1 MARFVVRVYGGKGAE
16 RSYRDLD
23 FLVEARVRWL
33 VLPSRVSNE
42 LGIETA
48 DASPVVAPSGETV
61 DCEFGT
67 ALIETEGRQGVTLV
81 YKFDGVEPKI
91 GSIALG
97 SLGITIDKLTGEPV
111 IDAPVR
117 LLGFW
122 RS

>member
-67 ALIETEGRQGVTLV
+67 ALIETEGRQGRSEERRVGRGRR
-81 YKFDGVEPKI
+81 GVVGRDESR
-91 GSIALG
+91 GS
-97 SLGITIDKLTGEPV
+97 
-111 IDAPVR
+111 
-117 LLGFW
+117 
-122 RS
+122 